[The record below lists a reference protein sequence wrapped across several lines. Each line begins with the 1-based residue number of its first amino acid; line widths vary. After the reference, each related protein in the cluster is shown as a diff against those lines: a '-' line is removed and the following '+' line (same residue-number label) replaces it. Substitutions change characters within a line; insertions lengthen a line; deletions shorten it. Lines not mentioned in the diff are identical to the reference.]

1 MTYRSLWNIVHAMLD
16 PTPDEELERQMMDE
30 NEPKSER
37 EHWAFREI
45 VRLRRKLE
53 LPRDTDAWPNVYL

>member
-30 NEPKSER
+30 GEPKSER

-45 VRLRRKLE
+45 TRLRRE
-53 LPRDTDAWPNVYL
+53 LHHLRTDPWPNIYL